1 MVLRTAAPKATTAA
15 AKTAARQES
24 KRANGSAWTDVAVLA
39 HRQGSIGTAA
49 ADRSETTKE
58 DT

>member
-1 MVLRTAAPKATTAA
+1 
-15 AKTAARQES
+15 
-24 KRANGSAWTDVAVLA
+24 VLA

>member
-15 AKTAARQES
+15 AKAPSRQEP

-39 HRQGSIGTAA
+39 HRQGSNGTAA

>member
-1 MVLRTAAPKATTAA
+1 
-15 AKTAARQES
+15 
-24 KRANGSAWTDVAVLA
+24 VAVLA